1 MGKHAIKLNSI
12 KCNNPSESHEPSGDE
27 VYLVLQADG
36 GIPIH
41 VPGGLN
47 PSHNMSAGQTWN
59 LNDGDGITLY
69 FEWEAL
75 VTIWDH
81 DINDDPNS
89 ATYLQSHDFRPGTGE
104 SPIAL
109 TNPNGASYE
118 INYENI
124 S

>member
-1 MGKHAIKLNSI
+1 MDKHSIKLTSI
-12 KCNNPSESHEPSGDE
+12 KCNNPSESHDTSGDE

-41 VPGGLN
+41 IPGGVKQ
-47 PSHNMSAGQTWN
+47 SHNMKAGQTWT
-59 LNDGDGITLY
+59 LNNGDGIMLY

-89 ATYLQSHDFRPGTGE
+89 ATYLQSHDFRPGTE
-104 SPIAL
+104 PNFNPL

-118 INYENI
+118 INYEKV